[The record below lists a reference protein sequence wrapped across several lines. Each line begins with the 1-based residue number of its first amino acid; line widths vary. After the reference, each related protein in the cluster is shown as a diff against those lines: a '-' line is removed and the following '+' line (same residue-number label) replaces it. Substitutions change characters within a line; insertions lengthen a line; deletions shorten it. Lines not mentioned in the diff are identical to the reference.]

1 MAFHLLCEFAIAMQ
15 EEFRALE
22 LRDRNEVSVVVCVD
36 ASGPRGQLCSVDSV
50 PLGCRPVALLVELSC
65 T

>member
-1 MAFHLLCEFAIAMQ
+1 MQ

-50 PLGCRPVALLVELSC
+50 PLGCRPVALVVELSC